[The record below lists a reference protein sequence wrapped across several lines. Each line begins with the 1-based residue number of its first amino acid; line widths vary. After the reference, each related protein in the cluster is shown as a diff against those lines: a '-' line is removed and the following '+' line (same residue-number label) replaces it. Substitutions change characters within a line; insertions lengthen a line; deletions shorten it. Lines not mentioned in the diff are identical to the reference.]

1 MGNLKVKPN
10 VVIDCVIKDIKD
22 YSSNGAMLYA
32 THQHADWFILDY
44 AHSDFARIVE
54 KLQKET
60 ACRIRCSIKYSYTV
74 VEGHYVRVHIIQE
87 VTDVPTIKIT
97 GSVVAY
103 IRDRSEQNDDD
114 KYVEVLLQERPI
126 KIPGYDYYGVLLIEK
141 GRIDALLKNIP
152 YEFTVS
158 LFRGTNEFLIGEVN
172 AVKGVTPM

>member
-1 MGNLKVKPN
+1 MGLW
-10 VVIDCVIKDIKD
+10 
-22 YSSNGAMLYA
+22 LYA
-32 THQHADWFILDY
+32 IHQHADWFILDY

-60 ACRIRCSIKYSYTV
+60 ACRIRYSIRVFIFHSRRALC
-74 VEGHYVRVHIIQE
+74 HVHIIQE

-103 IRDRSEQNDDD
+103 IRDRNEQNDDD

-141 GRIDALLKNIP
+141 ERIDALLKNIP

-158 LFRGTNEFLIGEVN
+158 LFRGANEFLIGEVN